1 MPPRDIAIAG
11 CGPAGLAA
19 ALLLHRDGHRVAL
32 YERFET
38 ARPVGSGLM
47 IQPTGRAV
55 LRALGL
61 EATTAA
67 AGAPIERL
75 FGLSE
80 PSGRAVLDVRYD
92 ALGADAPRGIGIHR
106 AALFHT
112 LHEAVRAEGIPVF
125 TGRPIS
131 SSTHT
136 ADGRRHVVFADGT
149 HSAPVDLVVDA
160 LGTSS
165 PLAPP
170 TGRPLPYGALWATL
184 DWVDDAG
191 FDAEALEQR
200 YERASR
206 MVGVLPIGRTAPDGP
221 RKLAFFWSLRADHL
235 EAWRSAGLAPWK
247 AEAQTLWPRIAPLL
261 AQIDDP
267 AQLTFAR
274 YAHRTL
280 PVPTE
285 PGLIHLGDAWHSTSP
300 QLGQGANMALLDAY
314 ALALALRQTDTVAA
328 ACTRAVALRRAHV
341 RLYQGMSTLFTP
353 VYQSDGTLLPL
364 ARDWIAGP
372 LAKIWP
378 LPPLLATIVSG
389 LVGDPLAR
397 LGLEG

>member
-19 ALLLHRDGHRVAL
+19 ALLLHRDAHRVVL

-61 EATTAA
+61 EATIAA

-131 SSTHT
+131 TSVRT
-136 ADGRRHVVFADGT
+136 ADGRRHLVFADGT

-184 DWVDDAG
+184 DWVD
-191 FDAEALEQR
+191 ALASTR
-200 YERASR
+200 RRWSSAMCARAVWWAFCPSAVRHLTGRAS
-206 MVGVLPIGRTAPDGP
+206 
-221 RKLAFFWSLRADHL
+221 
-235 EAWRSAGLAPWK
+235 
-247 AEAQTLWPRIAPLL
+247 WP
-261 AQIDDP
+261 
-267 AQLTFAR
+267 
-274 YAHRTL
+274 
-280 PVPTE
+280 
-285 PGLIHLGDAWHSTSP
+285 S
-300 QLGQGANMALLDAY
+300 
-314 ALALALRQTDTVAA
+314 
-328 ACTRAVALRRAHV
+328 
-341 RLYQGMSTLFTP
+341 
-353 VYQSDGTLLPL
+353 
-364 ARDWIAGP
+364 
-372 LAKIWP
+372 
-378 LPPLLATIVSG
+378 SG
-389 LVGDPLAR
+389 LFAPTIWRRGDRPGSPAGR
-397 LGLEG
+397 PRR